1 MLTTDDSLEAHARM
15 TMTLERPRVLPASR
29 YRRRSD
35 LLERQLADG
44 FVVYD
49 PRSERVHVL
58 NEPARFVWAR
68 CDEHSTAAEIVAA
81 VVETTGTPT
90 ALAAE
95 DVFGA
100 LSDMLSENLLE
111 TI

>member
-1 MLTTDDSLEAHARM
+1 
-15 TMTLERPRVLPASR
+15 MTLERPRILPASR

-49 PRSERVHVL
+49 PHSERVHVL
-58 NEPARFVWAR
+58 NESARFVWVR
-68 CDEHSTAAEIVAA
+68 CDERSTAAEIVAE
-81 VVETTGTPT
+81 VVEATGTPT
-90 ALAAE
+90 AQAAE

-100 LSDMLSENLLE
+100 LSDFLSENLLE
-111 TI
+111 AI

>member
-1 MLTTDDSLEAHARM
+1 
-15 TMTLERPRVLPASR
+15 
-29 YRRRSD
+29 

-49 PRSERVHVL
+49 PHSERVHVL

-68 CDEHSTAAEIVAA
+68 CDAHSTAAEIVAE
-81 VVETTGTPT
+81 VIETTGTST
-90 ALAAE
+90 AQAAE

-100 LSDMLSENLLE
+100 LSDLLSENLLE
-111 TI
+111 AI

>member
-1 MLTTDDSLEAHARM
+1 M
-15 TMTLERPRVLPASR
+15 TFERSRILPASR

-49 PRSERVHVL
+49 PHSERVHVL

-68 CDEHSTAAEIVAA
+68 CDERSTTAEIVAE
-81 VVETTGTPT
+81 VVAATDTP
-90 ALAAE
+90 AQQAAE
-95 DVFGA
+95 DVFEA
-100 LSDMLSENLLE
+100 LSDLLRE
-111 TI
+111 RLVDAI

>member
-1 MLTTDDSLEAHARM
+1 M
-15 TMTLERPRVLPASR
+15 
-29 YRRRSD
+29 
-35 LLERQLADG
+35 LERQLADG

-68 CDEHSTAAEIVAA
+68 CDEQSTAAEIVAE
-81 VVETTGTPT
+81 VVETTGTP
-90 ALAAE
+90 AARAAE

-100 LSDMLSENLLE
+100 LSDLLSENLVDA
-111 TI
+111 I